1 MTVTF
6 TMTETEAQEYLKF
19 RQCVKERRETQEV
32 LELAKRL
39 EQLAEAVYKALA
51 VSEESDDPEIINTM
65 YARAALK
72 CAEKELY

>member
-1 MTVTF
+1 MTVTI

-39 EQLAEAVYKALA
+39 ETLAEAVYKALA

-72 CAEKELY
+72 YAEKELY

>member
-1 MTVTF
+1 MTITF
-6 TMTETEAQEYLKF
+6 TMTENEAKEYLKF

-39 EQLAEAVYKALA
+39 ETLAEAVYKALA
-51 VSEESDDPEIINTM
+51 VSKESDDPEIINTM

-72 CAEKELY
+72 YAENELY